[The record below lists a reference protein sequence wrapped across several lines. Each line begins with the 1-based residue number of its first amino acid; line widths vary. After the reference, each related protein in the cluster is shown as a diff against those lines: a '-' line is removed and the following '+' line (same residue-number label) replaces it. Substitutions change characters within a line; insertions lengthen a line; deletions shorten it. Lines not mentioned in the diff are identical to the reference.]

1 MTELEQRLTNEFG
14 KLAEQYAQEQKRLA
28 GQVERLEEQVRQLV
42 AQQDAD
48 LKGYIKW
55 SKTLGEQVQQLADQH
70 ADELK
75 EYVGWSEHMGEQHG
89 RLNAHVEKLT
99 KAYNE
104 LAQLLDEG

>member
-1 MTELEQRLTNEFG
+1 MGR
-14 KLAEQYAQEQKRLA
+14 
-28 GQVERLEEQVRQLV
+28 
-42 AQQDAD
+42 
-48 LKGYIKW
+48 YIEW
-55 SKTLGEQVQQLADQH
+55 SKTLGEHVTRLGEQVQQLADQH

-104 LAQLLDEG
+104 LSRLLDKR